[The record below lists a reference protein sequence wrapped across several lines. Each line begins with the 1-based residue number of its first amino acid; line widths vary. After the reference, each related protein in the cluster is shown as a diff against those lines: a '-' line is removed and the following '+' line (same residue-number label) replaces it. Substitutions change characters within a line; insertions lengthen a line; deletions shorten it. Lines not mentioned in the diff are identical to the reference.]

1 MTLDPKAKKKQLNIS
16 IDGAVFAEFEKIAAA
31 DHMEPQRLAALIL
44 SKFSDLKQGNAL
56 TAIASIPK
64 DLFKLRPGRTAAT
77 PSASDTRHVGATLE
91 HAV

>member
-1 MTLDPKAKKKQLNIS
+1 MKANARPKKPLNLS
-16 IDGAVFAEFEKIAAA
+16 IDREVYAEFEKIALA
-31 DHMEPQRLAALIL
+31 DHMEPQRLAALII

-56 TAIASIPK
+56 SAIAAIPK

-77 PSASDTRHVGATLE
+77 PSASDSRPVGITTQ